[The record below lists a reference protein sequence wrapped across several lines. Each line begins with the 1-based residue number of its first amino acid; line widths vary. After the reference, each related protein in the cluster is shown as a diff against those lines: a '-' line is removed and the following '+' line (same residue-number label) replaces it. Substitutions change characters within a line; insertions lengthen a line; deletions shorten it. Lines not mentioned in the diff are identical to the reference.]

1 MGGVGGAPC
10 AAGSTHMNP
19 PARDGVSSDL
29 PGIGALHIDVPM
41 EVLLTGT
48 HFRVQGEVLQK
59 TPGLWFPSFLSFC
72 PEPVPAN
79 YI

>member
-1 MGGVGGAPC
+1 MGGGGAPG
-10 AAGSTHMNP
+10 AAGSPPMNP
-19 PARDGVSSDL
+19 PPGGGASSAP
-29 PGIGALHIDVPM
+29 PGTGALHIDVPM